1 MYGEQQDNSNFALD
15 PRVLLAL
22 AGGAVAGGLGK
33 KYATRELGKG
43 FESSYNRTLARLQEA
58 VAAKDAAR
66 GISAAE
72 LANAKKFAKP
82 EELALKQA
90 AYDAS
95 GKAHQAALAEQM
107 SEGLAAKQRLGDKN
121 EWVNEMGL
129 AVGGVPAAMLGYGI
143 GSGVMRKKDDDNPYQ
158 NPLR

>member
-1 MYGEQQDNSNFALD
+1 
-15 PRVLLAL
+15 
-22 AGGAVAGGLGK
+22 
-33 KYATRELGKG
+33 
-43 FESSYNRTLARLQEA
+43 
-58 VAAKDAAR
+58 
-66 GISAAE
+66 
-72 LANAKKFAKP
+72 
-82 EELALKQA
+82 
-90 AYDAS
+90 
-95 GKAHQAALAEQM
+95 M